1 MHTSS
6 HQFILFR
13 HSPERLKVLYYVWN
27 WSFIILSAA
36 AVSALS
42 LLLAI
47 GHYDWGVFWGY
58 FRYPV
63 IFALNT
69 LPILLV
75 ELFLFLIIGR
85 AWIAYSATAAFF
97 LAASIG
103 NYFKLICRDDPF
115 IFDDLNLIGMALE
128 FAGKYE
134 VSPDKRIAF
143 CLGSAVLMGVFL
155 ALFVRFRPKRRAV
168 RFIAAALCLAA
179 LVPAYKLCTGGLYN
193 SEKTDNFSVTNR
205 LSSTQNYISHGFV
218 YPFIHSIASAFP
230 EKPRGYSDAIA
241 EELLSAFEDGKI
253 APERRANIIAIQ
265 LEAYSDLEEAGFS
278 SIAPEVYAPLRR
290 ICAESL
296 SGRLVTNIFA
306 GGTVDT
312 ERSFATGYSSQIDY
326 RHATE
331 SYIRYLRGQ
340 GYYAEGSH
348 SCYDWFYNRKN
359 VNEYLGFENYWFF
372 ENRYGVMA
380 DGNIARDNVLIPDIL
395 SLYKERDRSK
405 PYVNMSVT
413 YQGHGPYPTEWLNFG
428 DGYWTDDSVTHDSYY
443 ILNNYLAA
451 IQNTGENLLKL
462 IDGLRD
468 DDEPVILVVFG
479 DHKPWLG
486 NSNSVYEEMGI
497 NIDTTTDEGFYN
509 YYATPYFIWANGAAR
524 ERFGDVFTGEGPDI
538 SPCFLMNLV
547 FERCSWQGSR
557 FMQLA
562 SKAMRRVPVINTNGF
577 YLEEGRIVS
586 ELSEEGER
594 LVNDMK
600 TAEYYL
606 KKKVYKDK

>member
-1 MHTSS
+1 MNGNARK
-6 HQFILFR
+6 FILFQTR
-13 HSPERLKVLYYVWN
+13 PERLKGLYFVWN
-27 WSFIILSAA
+27 WFFIVLSAA
-36 AVSALS
+36 LVSVLS
-42 LLLAI
+42 LMLAI
-47 GHYDWGVFWGY
+47 GHYEWGVFWGY
-58 FRYPV
+58 FDYPV
-63 IFALNT
+63 ILLLNT
-69 LPILLV
+69 LPVLLV
-75 ELFLFLIIGR
+75 ELLLFFLTGR
-85 AWIAYSATAAFF
+85 AWIAYSATAGIC
-97 LAASIG
+97 LAASVG

-115 IFDDLNLIGMALE
+115 VFDDLNLIGMAFE

-134 VSPDKRIAF
+134 LSIDKRIAF
-143 CLGSAVLMGVFL
+143 CVGCAVIMGLFL
-155 ALFVRFRPKRRAV
+155 ALFVRFRPKMGAV
-168 RFIAAALCLAA
+168 RLIAAALCLAA
-179 LVPAYKLCTGGLYN
+179 FVPTYRLCAGGLYDG
-193 SEKTDNFSVTNR
+193 EKTDNFEFTNR
-205 LSSTQNYISHGFV
+205 LSSTQSYISHGFV

-230 EKPRGYSDAIA
+230 EKPKGYSNARA
-241 EELLSAFEDGKI
+241 ENLLSMYEEGEI

-278 SIAPEVYAPLRR
+278 SIAPEVYAPLRQ
-290 ICAESL
+290 ICSESL

-312 ERSFATGYSSQIDY
+312 ERSFATGYSVQTDY

-331 SYIRYLRGQ
+331 SYIRYLRRQ

-348 SCYDWFYNRKN
+348 SCYEWFYNRKN
-359 VNEYLGFENYWFF
+359 VNDYLGFENYWFF
-372 ENRYGVMA
+372 ENRYGAMA
-380 DGNIARDNVLIPDIL
+380 DDKIARDNVLIPDIL
-395 SLYKERDRSK
+395 TMYKERDRSK

-428 DGYWTDDSVTHDSYY
+428 DGYWTDDSVSHDSYY

-462 IDGLRD
+462 LDGLRD
-468 DDEPVILVVFG
+468 DEEPVLVVVFG

-497 NIDTTTDEGFYN
+497 NLDTATTEGFFN
-509 YYATPYFIWANGAAR
+509 YYATPYFIWANNAAR

-557 FMQLA
+557 YMQIA
-562 SKAMRRVPVINTNGF
+562 GEAMRRVPVINTNGF
-577 YLEEGRIVS
+577 YIEEGRIVS